1 MRSEAVA
8 VIFPYPPDV
17 ELAMQILYRSL
28 RENDRRRYAAVE
40 AAKLGH
46 GGLDYITA
54 LLGCDAKTVR
64 HGQKDI
70 QQLADQDL
78 EDIAPDERVRK
89 RGGGCKPAT
98 ERLPDLVP
106 SFHAVLED
114 HTAGDPMRQQ
124 VIWTELTP
132 REIVAALM
140 EKDLYVSEQVIR
152 QLLDDEGYRRRQ
164 IQKYLDMGAHE
175 DRNAQFENIARIK
188 QEYLGSPNPI
198 LSIDTKKRELLGT
211 FYRDGRVYTRQG
223 LLAFDHDFPSY
234 ALGVVIPY
242 GLYDLKRNFGYL
254 SVGTSHD
261 TTEFACDRIAW
272 WWENYG
278 RSLYPEAQS
287 LCLLCDGGGS
297 NSADKYLFKEDLQKR
312 ADRLGRE
319 IRIAHYPPYCSKY
332 NPIERRLFPHVTRA
346 CQGVIFDSVATVKRL
361 LEKTRTATGLGVVV
375 EVLEKVYQ
383 TGRKYAE
390 GFKKD
395 MKIVF
400 DEYLPKWN
408 YRATP
413 TTS

>member
-1 MRSEAVA
+1 MAVN
-8 VIFPYPPDV
+8 FPYPPDV
-17 ELAMQILYRSL
+17 ERAMQILYQSL

-64 HGQKDI
+64 HGQEDI
-70 QQLADQDL
+70 RQLADRDL
-78 EDIAPDERVRK
+78 EDIAPDERVR
-89 RGGGCKPAT
+89 RPGGGRKPAT
-98 ERLPDLVP
+98 ESRPDLLS

-114 HTAGDPMRQQ
+114 HTGGDPMREE
-124 VIWTELTP
+124 VIWTDLTP
-132 REIVAALM
+132 REIGEALM
-140 EKDLYVSEQVIR
+140 EKDLYVSEPVIR
-152 QLLDDEGYRRRQ
+152 RLLNDEGYHRRQ
-164 IQKYLDMGAHE
+164 IQKDLDMGAHE

-188 QEYLGSPNPI
+188 RDYLSSLDPI

-211 FYRDGRVYTRQG
+211 FYRDGRVYTRRG

-234 ALGVVIPY
+234 ADGVVIPY
-242 GLYDLKRNFGYL
+242 GLYDLRRNFGYL

-261 TTEFACDRIAW
+261 TTEFACDSIAW
-272 WWENYG
+272 WWEDFG
-278 RSLYPEAQS
+278 RRLYPDAHS

-297 NSADKYLFKEDLQKR
+297 NSADKYLFKEDLQKL
-312 ADRLGRE
+312 ADRLGLE

-375 EVLEKVYQ
+375 AVLEKVYQ

-400 DEYLPKWN
+400 DDYLPKWN
-408 YRATP
+408 YRAIP
-413 TTS
+413 ATS

>member
-1 MRSEAVA
+1 MAVT
-8 VIFPYPPDV
+8 FPYPPDV
-17 ELAMQILYRSL
+17 ELAMRVLYRSL

-46 GGLDYITA
+46 GGLDYLAA
-54 LLGCDAKTVR
+54 LLGCDPKTIR
-64 HGQKDI
+64 RGQEDL
-70 QQLADQDL
+70 QRLADGDL
-78 EDIAPDERVRK
+78 EDITPDERVR
-89 RGGGCKPAT
+89 RQGGGRKPAT
-98 ERLPDLVP
+98 ESLPDLRS

-124 VIWTELTP
+124 VIWTDLTP
-132 REIVAALM
+132 REIGEALM
-140 EKDLYVSEQVIR
+140 EKDLYVSERVIR
-152 QLLDDEGYRRRQ
+152 QLLEDAGYRRRQ
-164 IQKYLDMGAHE
+164 IQKYLDMGSHE

-188 QEYLGSPNPI
+188 RDYLDSPDPI

-234 ALGVVIPY
+234 ADGVVIPY

-254 SVGTSHD
+254 SVGTSRD
-261 TTEFACDRIAW
+261 TTEFACDSIAW

-278 RSLYPEAQS
+278 RSLYPEADS
-287 LCLLCDGGGS
+287 ICLLCDGGGS
-297 NSADKYLFKEDLQKR
+297 NSADKYLFKEDLQKL

-319 IRIAHYPPYCSKY
+319 IRMAHFPPYCSKY

-375 EVLEKVYQ
+375 EVVEKVYQ

-390 GFKKD
+390 GFKKE

-408 YRATP
+408 YRAIP
-413 TTS
+413 ATS

>member
-1 MRSEAVA
+1 VSVT
-8 VIFPYPPDV
+8 FPYPPDV

-46 GGLDYITA
+46 GGLDYLTA

-64 HGQKDI
+64 HGQQDL
-70 QQLADQDL
+70 QQLAGQDR
-78 EDIAPDERVRK
+78 EDIVPDERVR
-89 RGGGCKPAT
+89 RPGGGRKPAT
-98 ERLPDLVP
+98 ESLPDLLP

-114 HTAGDPMRQQ
+114 QTAGDPMRHE
-124 VIWTELTP
+124 VIWTDLTP
-132 REIVAALM
+132 REIGEALR
-140 EKDLYVSEQVIR
+140 EKDLYVSDPVIR

-188 QEYLGSPNPI
+188 QDYLGSVDPI

-234 ALGVVIPY
+234 AHGVVIPY

-254 SVGTSHD
+254 SVGTSRD
-261 TTEFACDRIAW
+261 TTEFACDSIAW

-278 RSLYPEAQS
+278 RSLYPEARS
-287 LCLLCDGGGS
+287 VCLLCDGGGS
-297 NSADKYLFKEDLQKR
+297 NSADKYLFKEDLQKL
-312 ADRLGRE
+312 ADRLELE
-319 IRIAHYPPYCSKY
+319 IRMAHYPPYCSKY

-375 EVLEKVYQ
+375 EVLDKVYQ
-383 TGRKYAE
+383 TGRRYAE
-390 GFKKD
+390 SFKKD

-408 YRATP
+408 YRAIP
-413 TTS
+413 ATS

>member
-1 MRSEAVA
+1 VA

-28 RENDRRRYAAVE
+28 REHDRRRYAAVE

-46 GGLDYITA
+46 GGLDYIAA
-54 LLGCDAKTVR
+54 LLGCDPKAIR
-64 HGQKDI
+64 RGQEDL
-70 QQLADQDL
+70 QRLADGDLQD
-78 EDIAPDERVRK
+78 ITPDDRAR
-89 RGGGCKPAT
+89 RQGGGRKPAT
-98 ERLPDLVP
+98 ESRPDLRS

-114 HTAGDPMRQQ
+114 HTAGDPMREQ
-124 VIWTELTP
+124 VIWTDLTP
-132 REIVAALM
+132 REIGEALM
-140 EKDLYVSEQVIR
+140 EKDLYVSERIIR
-152 QLLDDEGYRRRQ
+152 QLLEDAGYRRRQ
-164 IQKYLDMGAHE
+164 IQKYLDMGSHE
-175 DRNAQFENIARIK
+175 DRDAQFENIARIK
-188 QEYLGSPNPI
+188 QDYLGSPDPI

-223 LLAFDHDFPSY
+223 PLAFDHDFPSY
-234 ALGVVIPY
+234 ADGVVIPY

-261 TTEFACDRIAW
+261 TTEFACDSIGW

-278 RSLYPEAQS
+278 RSLYPEARS
-287 LCLLCDGGGS
+287 VCLLCDGGGS
-297 NSADKYLFKEDLQKR
+297 NSADKYLFKEDLQKL

-375 EVLEKVYQ
+375 EVVEKVYQ

-400 DEYLPKWN
+400 DKYLPKWN
-408 YRATP
+408 YRAIP

>member
-1 MRSEAVA
+1 VA
-8 VIFPYPPDV
+8 VTFPYPPDV

-28 RENDRRRYAAVE
+28 REHDRRRYAAVE
-40 AAKLGH
+40 VAKLGH
-46 GGLDYITA
+46 GGLVYITA

-64 HGQKDI
+64 QGQQDL

-78 EDIAPDERVRK
+78 EDIAPDQRVR
-89 RGGGCKPAT
+89 RPGGGRKPAT
-98 ERLPDLVP
+98 ESLPDLLS

-114 HTAGDPMRQQ
+114 HTGGDPMRAE
-124 VIWTELTP
+124 VIWTDLTP
-132 REIVAALM
+132 REIGEALM
-140 EKDLYVSEQVIR
+140 EKDLYVCEQVIR

-164 IQKYLDMGAHE
+164 IQKYLDMGGHE
-175 DRNAQFENIARIK
+175 DRDAQFKNIARIK
-188 QEYLGSPNPI
+188 KDYLDSPNPI
-198 LSIDTKKRELLGT
+198 LSIDTKKKELLGT

-223 LLAFDHDFPSY
+223 LLAYDHDFPSY
-234 ALGVVIPY
+234 ADGVVIPY

-254 SVGTSHD
+254 SVGTSRD
-261 TTEFACDRIAW
+261 TTEFACDSIGW

-278 RSLYPEAQS
+278 RSLYPEADS
-287 LCLLCDGGGS
+287 ICLLCDGGGS
-297 NSADKYLFKEDLQKR
+297 NSADKYLFKEDLQKL

-319 IRIAHYPPYCSKY
+319 IRMAHFPPYCSKY

-361 LEKTRTATGLGVVV
+361 LEKTRTAKGLGVVV
-375 EVLEKVYQ
+375 EVVEKVYQ

-390 GFKKD
+390 GFKKE

-408 YRATP
+408 YRAIPATP
-413 TTS
+413 

>member
-1 MRSEAVA
+1 MTVL
-8 VIFPYPPDV
+8 FPYPPDV
-17 ELAMQILYRSL
+17 ERAMRILYRSL

-64 HGQKDI
+64 HGQQDL
-70 QQLADQDL
+70 QQLAEQDP
-78 EDIAPDERVRK
+78 EDIAPDERVR
-89 RGGGCKPAT
+89 RPGGGRKPAT
-98 ERLPDLVP
+98 EDLPDLLS

-114 HTAGDPMRQQ
+114 HTGGDPMREE
-124 VIWTELTP
+124 VIWTDLTP
-132 REIVAALM
+132 REIGEALM
-140 EKDLYVSEQVIR
+140 EKDLYVSERVIR

-164 IQKYLDMGAHE
+164 IRKYLDMGSHE
-175 DRNAQFENIARIK
+175 DRDAQFENIARIK
-188 QEYLGSPNPI
+188 REYLGSPEPI

-211 FYRDGRVYTRQG
+211 FYRDGRVYTRRG

-234 ALGVVIPY
+234 ADGVVIPY

-261 TTEFACDRIAW
+261 TTEFACDSIAW
-272 WWENYG
+272 WWEDYG
-278 RSLYPEAQS
+278 RSLYPDARS
-287 LCLLCDGGGS
+287 MCLLCDGGGS
-297 NSADKYLFKEDLQKR
+297 NSADKYLFKEDLQKL

-361 LEKTRTATGLGVVV
+361 LEKTRTATGLGVAVK
-375 EVLEKVYQ
+375 VLETVYQ

-390 GFKKD
+390 GFKKE
-395 MKIVF
+395 MTIVF

-408 YRATP
+408 YRAIPATP
-413 TTS
+413 